1 MVLLVKKIRIEHT
14 YYHQLNYHF
23 IYSDL
28 DDDEDSVKI
37 EVFHYVYFGENKSL
51 GYVNKTS
58 NKQHQTQSKQ
68 QHMLTNRLS

>member
-1 MVLLVKKIRIEHT
+1 MVLLVKKNKITAKQQTRILT
-14 YYHQLNYHF
+14 LNLRI

-51 GYVNKTS
+51 GYVNR
-58 NKQHQTQSKQ
+58 QTVNANTRFLK
-68 QHMLTNRLS
+68 